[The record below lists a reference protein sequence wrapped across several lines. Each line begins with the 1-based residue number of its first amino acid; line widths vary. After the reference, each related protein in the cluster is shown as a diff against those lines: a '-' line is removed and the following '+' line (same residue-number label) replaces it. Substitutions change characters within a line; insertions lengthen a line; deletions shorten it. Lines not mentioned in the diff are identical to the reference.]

1 VVDDE
6 PSLVRL
12 VRAYLERDGFEVTEA
27 HDGESAI
34 ELVAAIEPD
43 VIILDL
49 MLPGIDGIEVCRR
62 IRGVSDAY
70 VLMLTARADDA
81 DAIAGLATGADDYV
95 TKPFSPGQLLA
106 RVRALLRR
114 PRTQRAAQRLGDLVI
129 DRDAREVRRGEER
142 IALTRREFDLLEA
155 LAAQP
160 GRVHSRRE
168 ILERV
173 WGPTWFGDDHVI
185 DVHVANIRRKL
196 EDEADAPRYLH
207 TVRGVGYRADAG

>member
-95 TKPFSPGQLLA
+95 TKPFSPGQLHA

-114 PRTQRAAQRLGDLVI
+114 PRTQRAAQRS
-129 DRDAREVRRGEER
+129 AW
-142 IALTRREFDLLEA
+142 AT
-155 LAAQP
+155 
-160 GRVHSRRE
+160 S
-168 ILERV
+168 
-173 WGPTWFGDDHVI
+173 
-185 DVHVANIRRKL
+185 
-196 EDEADAPRYLH
+196 
-207 TVRGVGYRADAG
+207 